1 MADAAVIGA
10 GAAGMTAAA
19 EAAKRGLEV
28 VVIERN
34 ERPGRKLMITGKGRC
49 NLTNACGRDEFF
61 ASVPQNGKFLM
72 SALSAFGPKDTMEYF
87 EKLGVPLKIER
98 GKRVFPVSDK
108 AVDIVDALAAEVKR
122 SGCHMTRG
130 RAVSIETSDGA
141 VTGVRMENG
150 RIIPVRAAII
160 CTGGMSYPLTGSTG
174 DGYELARALGHTV
187 TPPVPSLVPLES
199 ADGWPTELQGLTL
212 KNVTLKAIDKSNGKM
227 VFEELGEMLFTHFGV
242 SGPLVLSAS
251 AHMRGIAPG
260 RFKLAVDLKPGLSDE
275 QLDLRLQ
282 RDFLK
287 FANHDFINS
296 LSALLPAK
304 LIPVFVRMAGIDP
317 HEKTN
322 QLTRAQR
329 HDIVK
334 LMKDLEIN
342 ISGTRPIEEAIIT
355 SGGVSTR
362 EVNPKTME
370 SKLVR
375 GLYFAGE
382 VLDVD
387 AYTGGFN
394 LQIAFSTGMAAG
406 RGVLC

>member
-1 MADAAVIGA
+1 
-10 GAAGMTAAA
+10 MTAAC
-19 EAAKRGLEV
+19 EAARRGLKVTV
-28 VVIERN
+28 VERN
-34 ERPGRKLMITGKGRC
+34 GRPGRKLMITGKGRC
-49 NLTNACGRDEFF
+49 NLTNDCDSDEFF
-61 ASVPQNGKFLM
+61 SNVPQNAKFLM

-87 EKLGVPLKIER
+87 EKLGVRLKVER
-98 GKRVFPVSDK
+98 GKRVFPESDK
-108 AVDIVDALAAEVKR
+108 AVDIVDALASELRR
-122 SGCHMTRG
+122 SGCRITCG
-130 RAVSIETSDGA
+130 RVSGIKTGDGA
-141 VTGVRMENG
+141 VTGVLLEDG
-150 RIIPVRAAII
+150 KTIPARAAII
-160 CTGGMSYPLTGSTG
+160 CTGGMSYPQTGSTG
-174 DGYELARALGHTV
+174 DGYDMARALGHTV
-187 TPPVPSLVPLES
+187 TPTTPSLVPLVS

-212 KNVTLKAIDKSNGKM
+212 KNVVLKAVDTHGGKT

-251 AHMRGIAPG
+251 AHMRGIRPG
-260 RFKLAVDLKPGLSDE
+260 RFKLSIDLKPGLTDE

-287 FANHDFINS
+287 FSNHDFINS
-296 LSALLPAK
+296 LSSLFPAK
-304 LIPVFVRMAGIDP
+304 LIPVFVRMTGIDP

-329 HDIVK
+329 HDVAA

-342 ISGTRPIEEAIIT
+342 ISGTRPIEEAIVT

-406 RGVLC
+406 RGVPR